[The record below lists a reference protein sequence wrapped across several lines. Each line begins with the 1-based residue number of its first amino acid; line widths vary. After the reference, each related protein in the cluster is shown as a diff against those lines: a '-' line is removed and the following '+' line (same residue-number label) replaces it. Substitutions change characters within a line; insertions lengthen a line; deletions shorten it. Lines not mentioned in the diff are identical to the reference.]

1 MSVECICA
9 DGLSIPP
16 LNIFTGENSVRQCIP
31 STFDND
37 SQWIF
42 SNTSKGWIRV
52 QHGLEWVQKCFEPS
66 TRDKANGQFR
76 LLICDGHDSHCSP
89 QFLSHC
95 AEHRILVLALVP
107 HSSHLT
113 QPLNVTVFGPLK
125 RIVSGIIN
133 PMFQLGITRIQK
145 SELIEAYSKAHMKAF
160 SVKAGFSSTS
170 IYPFNP
176 NKVFNRI
183 QSILLASDVLP
194 LFTAPMPPTLHSQIP
209 TSTTDNTPF
218 TSQILTSS
226 PLDFSLFQ
234 VANSPWAT
242 ERNHCQPPAR
252 QYIRCVTSAA
262 EKLFTRSSTLQ
273 QRTETQEALLAARK
287 QRTSGKRSIK
297 A

>member
-145 SELIEAYSKAHMKAF
+145 SEWIEAYSKAHMKAF
-160 SVKAGFSSTS
+160 PSKQSKRDFRAG
-170 IYPFNP
+170 
-176 NKVFNRI
+176 V
-183 QSILLASDVLP
+183 SIL
-194 LFTAPMPPTLHSQIP
+194 PTP
-209 TSTTDNTPF
+209 TKFSIEF
-218 TSQILTSS
+218 IQ
-226 PLDFSLFQ
+226 FSLLRTSYHCSLLRCHQHCIHRFPHQLRTTLLSQAKSSQ
-234 VANSPWAT
+234 VLHWIFRFFKSLIPHGQPNGTIS
-242 ERNHCQPPAR
+242 NLPPA
-252 QYIRCVTSAA
+252 
-262 EKLFTRSSTLQ
+262 
-273 QRTETQEALLAARK
+273 
-287 QRTSGKRSIK
+287 SIF
-297 A
+297 AV